1 MIEFKKIEG
10 SSDPLFAPMF
20 ELYHEAF
27 PPSERR
33 TLDDLTRILDTEPRF
48 TASALMREGQFAG
61 FFTHWTFDRFV
72 YGEHFAVDP
81 ALRGQNLGTETIQAF
96 LALHTLPVA
105 LEVEMPDEPDAI
117 RRIHFYERNGF
128 KVVQHPYA
136 QPYYDGSGRMLPMLI
151 MTNDTH
157 FANKNF
163 PLIKKTLYEEV
174 YGVTVND

>member
-10 SSDPLFAPMF
+10 SSDPLFAR
-20 ELYHEAF
+20 LYDLYREAF

-33 TLDDLTRILDTEPRF
+33 TLDELKRILDTEPRF
-48 TASALMREGQFAG
+48 TASALMREGQFTG
-61 FFTHWTFDRFV
+61 FFTYWTFDRFV
-72 YGEHFAVDP
+72 Y
-81 ALRGQNLGTETIQAF
+81 TIRSF
-96 LALHTLPVA
+96 LSLHTLPVV

-157 FANKNF
+157 FANKHF
-163 PLIKKTLYEEV
+163 QMIKKTLYEEV
-174 YGVTVND
+174 YGVTVSD

>member
-1 MIEFKKIEG
+1 M
-10 SSDPLFAPMF
+10 
-20 ELYHEAF
+20 
-27 PPSERR
+27 PSA
-33 TLDDLTRILDTEPRF
+33 
-48 TASALMREGQFAG
+48 AS
-61 FFTHWTFDRFV
+61 
-72 YGEHFAVDP
+72 
-81 ALRGQNLGTETIQAF
+81 I
-96 LALHTLPVA
+96 
-105 LEVEMPDEPDAI
+105 
-117 RRIHFYERNGF
+117 FYERNGF

>member
-72 YGEHFAVDP
+72 YGEHFAVDS

-96 LALHTLPVA
+96 LALHTLPVV
-105 LEVEMPDEPDAI
+105 LEVEMPDEPDA
-117 RRIHFYERNGF
+117 
-128 KVVQHPYA
+128 HPYA

>member
-10 SSDPLFAPMF
+10 SSDPLFAR
-20 ELYHEAF
+20 LYDLYREAF

-33 TLDDLTRILDTEPRF
+33 TLDELKRILDTEPRF
-48 TASALMREGQFAG
+48 TASALMREGQFTG
-61 FFTHWTFDRFV
+61 FFTYWTFDRFV

-81 ALRGQNLGTETIQAF
+81 TLRGQNLGTETIRSF
-96 LALHTLPVA
+96 LALHTLPVV

-157 FANKNF
+157 FANKHF

-174 YGVTVND
+174 YGVTVSD